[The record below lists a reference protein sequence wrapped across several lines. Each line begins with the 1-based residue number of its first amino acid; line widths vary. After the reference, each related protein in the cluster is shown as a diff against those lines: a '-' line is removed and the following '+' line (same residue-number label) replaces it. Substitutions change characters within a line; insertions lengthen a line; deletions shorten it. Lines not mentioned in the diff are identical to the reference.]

1 MSKNVQHHIKYQAV
15 IHLLT
20 LNVSGRK
27 WGLKPEIVVEDLSVQ
42 LPTNALICVRL
53 EIYNQIILLG
63 VDRRYL

>member
-27 WGLKPEIVVEDLSVQ
+27 WGLKPEIVVEDLSIQ
-42 LPTNALICVRL
+42 LPTNALICV
-53 EIYNQIILLG
+53 
-63 VDRRYL
+63 